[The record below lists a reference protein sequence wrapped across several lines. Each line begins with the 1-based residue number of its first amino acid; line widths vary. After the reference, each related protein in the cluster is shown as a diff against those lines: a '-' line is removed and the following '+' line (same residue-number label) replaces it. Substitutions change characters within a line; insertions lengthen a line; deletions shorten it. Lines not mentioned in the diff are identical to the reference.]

1 LNIKNALEFGIEK
14 LNNISDTPSLD
25 AEILLC
31 NILSKDRI
39 YLHINLIEDL
49 KEEDF
54 CKFKE
59 FIKQRE
65 NNKPI
70 AYIINEKEFMGLS
83 FYVDKNVLI
92 PRPDTE
98 ILVDRVINEFK
109 NQNDLKII
117 DIGCGSGAISISL
130 AKYLNAYVYSLDISK
145 QALEIGMKN
154 AIKNDVADNIKFIK
168 SDILNNFN
176 EEEVDIIV
184 SNPPYIELEEY
195 LNLEDNV
202 LLYEPKLALLG
213 EDNGL
218 YFYKEIS
225 KNAKKVLKE
234 NGYIFFEIGYNQADA
249 VSKIL
254 KENDFCDIKI
264 EKDLS
269 KKDRLVWAR
278 KI

>member
-1 LNIKNALEFGIEK
+1 MNIKNALEFGIEK

>member
-1 LNIKNALEFGIEK
+1 MNIRNALEFGIEK
-14 LNNISDTPSLD
+14 LNNISQTPSLD

-31 NILSKDRI
+31 NILLKNRI
-39 YLHINLIEDL
+39 YLHINLNEELEIEEF
-49 KEEDF
+49 KKFEDF
-54 CKFKE
+54 
-59 FIKQRE
+59 ISQRE
-65 NNKPI
+65 KNKPI

-83 FYVDKNVLI
+83 FYVDENVLI

-98 ILVDRVINEFK
+98 ILVDRVIKEFK
-109 NQNDLKII
+109 NQKDLRII
-117 DIGCGSGAISISL
+117 DIGCGSGAISVSL
-130 AKYLNAYVYSLDISK
+130 AKYLDAFLYSLDISK
-145 QALEIGMKN
+145 EALEIGRQN
-154 AIKNDVADNIKFIK
+154 AIKNDVRKKIKFIE

-176 EEEVDIIV
+176 EKEVDIIV

-195 LNLEDNV
+195 LALEDNV

-213 EDNGL
+213 EENGL
-218 YFYKEIS
+218 YFYKEIA
-225 KNAKKVLKE
+225 KNAKNVLKE

-254 KENDFCDIKI
+254 KNEDFCDIKV
-264 EKDLS
+264 EKDLA

>member
-1 LNIKNALEFGIEK
+1 MNIRNALEFGIEK
-14 LNNISDTPSLD
+14 LNNISQTPSLD

-31 NILSKDRI
+31 NILSKNRI
-39 YLHINLIEDL
+39 YLHINLNEELEIEEF
-49 KEEDF
+49 KKFEDF
-54 CKFKE
+54 
-59 FIKQRE
+59 ISQRE
-65 NNKPI
+65 KNKPI

-83 FYVDKNVLI
+83 FYVDENVLI

-98 ILVDRVINEFK
+98 ILVDRVIKEFK
-109 NQNDLKII
+109 NQKDLRII
-117 DIGCGSGAISISL
+117 DIGCGSGAISVSL
-130 AKYLNAYVYSLDISK
+130 AKYLDAFLYSLDISK
-145 QALEIGMKN
+145 EALEIGRQN
-154 AIKNDVADNIKFIK
+154 AIKNDVRKKIKFIE

-176 EEEVDIIV
+176 EKEVDIIV

-195 LNLEDNV
+195 LALEDNV

-218 YFYKEIS
+218 YFYKEIA
-225 KNAKKVLKE
+225 KNAKNVLKE

-254 KENDFCDIKI
+254 KNEDFCDIKV
-264 EKDLS
+264 EKDLA